1 MDTPKQPPTHYGTVF
16 LLRFPFGR
24 EEWRRK
30 RFALLL
36 LLLFLF
42 RLVMYGSATG
52 AETGAAVFVPKDLP
66 SPPSPKL
73 QKYIFPNFPPKI

>member
-1 MDTPKQPPTHYGTVF
+1 MDTPRQPPTHYGTVF

-36 LLLFLF
+36 LLLLFLF
-42 RLVMYGSATG
+42 RLVMYGA

-66 SPPSPKL
+66 LLSPGRKN
-73 QKYIFPNFPPKI
+73 IFPNLPTKI

>member
-1 MDTPKQPPTHYGTVF
+1 MDTPRQPPTHYGTVF

-30 RFALLL
+30 RFALHL

-42 RLVMYGSATG
+42 RLVMYGSAT
-52 AETGAAVFVPKDLP
+52 AAKTGAAVIVPKDLP
-66 SPPSPKL
+66 LLSPSRKN
-73 QKYIFPNFPPKI
+73 IFPILPPKI